1 MQNLPMEL
9 REKILLAYAD
19 DRDTKKVLRQVCK
32 YFQQILPLE
41 RACCIIVGMIAWAIN
56 EFVSSDAR
64 YVEINNV
71 IIQTDDDDD
80 LKAVIRDAL
89 TSGDKVTI
97 EFNVRHV
104 QIGEFFAMSDR
115 CKELFFDA
123 TYAMGKA
130 FPGSA
135 LTGSVE
141 VNEPIILRSGYD
153 FDRCLEI
160 SIFDAQIGAVWLDEF
175 VLKFE

>member
-19 DRDTKKVLRQVCK
+19 DKDTKKVLRQVCK
-32 YFQQILPLE
+32 YFSQVLPCM

-80 LKAVIRDAL
+80 LKTVIRDAL
-89 TSGDKVTI
+89 FSGDKVTI

-104 QIGEFFAMSDR
+104 QIGDFFAMSDR
-115 CKELFFDA
+115 CKGLFFNA
-123 TYAMGKA
+123 TCAMGKA

-135 LTGSVE
+135 LTGSAQ

-153 FDRCLEI
+153 FDKCLEI